1 MVLLSGHYFQF
12 REWIKGIMMNCK
24 FLKIIGIGF
33 ILSVSTLAN
42 ATLIDN
48 GDYTTDTVS
57 GLDWLD
63 WTLTKN
69 MTQAEALTQFSGA
82 GWRIATGIE
91 ARGLLNDFFGTD
103 FHGPQDYYDI
113 SFLPDLSVLF
123 PQFIGLFGATSDTA
137 DTNYFGTY
145 ARIDGH
151 SLFGAQNG
159 TVYIPNTDF
168 PYGYHPNNPLQYKS
182 RRYEWMGVALVKA
195 AAVSEPA
202 IITIFAL
209 GFAGIGF
216 ARRRQ

>member
-1 MVLLSGHYFQF
+1 
-12 REWIKGIMMNCK
+12 MMNCK

-48 GDYTTDTVS
+48 GDYTTDTES

-69 MTQAEALTQFSGA
+69 KTQAEALAQFSGA

-103 FHGPQDYYDI
+103 FHGPQEYYDT
-113 SFLPDLSVLF
+113 SSVLDYTVLF
-123 PQFIGLFGATSDTA
+123 PQFIGLFGATTDPTPVNS
-137 DTNYFGTY
+137 FGTF

-151 SLFGAQNG
+151 SLFGAQNRL
-159 TVYIPNTDF
+159 VYFPNTAF
-168 PYGYHPNNPLQYKS
+168 PYGYHPNNPSGYLS
-182 RRYEWMGVALVKA
+182 RRYDWMGVALVKA

-216 ARRRQ
+216 ARRRQS

>member
-1 MVLLSGHYFQF
+1 
-12 REWIKGIMMNCK
+12 MMNCK

-48 GDYTTDTVS
+48 GDYTTDTES

-69 MTQAEALTQFSGA
+69 KTQAEALAQFSGA

-103 FHGPQDYYDI
+103 FHGPQEYYDTSLI
-113 SFLPDLSVLF
+113 PDYTVLF

-137 DTNYFGTY
+137 NINYFGTY

-159 TVYIPNTDF
+159 LIYFPNTIRS
-168 PYGYHPNNPLQYKS
+168 YGTPS
-182 RRYEWMGVALVKA
+182 RRYDWMGVALVKA

-202 IITIFAL
+202 IITLFAL

-216 ARRRQ
+216 ARRRQS